1 MKNCDIING
10 KIFYDQEV
18 DSEIKRH
25 EEAKKLTAWQDED
38 CTTGCLLDFDYIKSY
53 YKLIA
58 VDLRK

>member
-25 EEAKKLTAWQDED
+25 EEVKRTALQNKDYA
-38 CTTGCLLDFDYIKSY
+38 TGCLLDYDYIKSH

-58 VDLRK
+58 